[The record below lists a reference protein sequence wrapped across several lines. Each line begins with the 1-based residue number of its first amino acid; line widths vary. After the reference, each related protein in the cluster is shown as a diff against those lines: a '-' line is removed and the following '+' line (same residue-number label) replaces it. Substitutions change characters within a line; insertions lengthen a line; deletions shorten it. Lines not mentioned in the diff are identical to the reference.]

1 MPSTMAVQFSYQ
13 YCQLISILPTTD
25 ESMKD
30 HNSFGYYYYWI
41 SLSASVVHRLVNDLP
56 TLIYFS
62 SDDEVYLCLQDRV
75 SSWLN
80 RIIVILKPNVTQ
92 DMLPASIINLS
103 LIVQA
108 YVLLF
113 VLDTCKRAVYWNKE
127 LDEHKTQFSVFW

>member
-30 HNSFGYYYYWI
+30 HNSFGYYYWI